1 MTTLIKN
8 GSQTM
13 SLKISIHRLFN
24 DRKLYSKKLSPQK
37 STEIHIDDLK
47 KDSKSL
53 DPGAVLLVVK
63 NLKNALIWK
72 GPIPISSDSIPI
84 KINAE
89 TKKVF
94 YGKTQ
99 LPSIASSPTSFNLSF
114 GCFLVFIIFII
125 ILWFLIVWSKKHR

>member
-47 KDSKSL
+47 KDPKSL

-94 YGKTQ
+94 YGKVQ
-99 LPSIASSPTSFNLSF
+99 LPSIASSSTSFTLPM
-114 GCFLVFIIFII
+114 GCFIVFVVFII
-125 ILWFLIVWSKKHR
+125 ILWVLIVWSKKNR

>member
-8 GSQTM
+8 ESQTM

-24 DRKLYSKKLSPQK
+24 ATKLYSKKLPPQK

-47 KDSKSL
+47 KDPKSL

-84 KINAE
+84 KINVE
-89 TKKVF
+89 TKKVS
-94 YGKTQ
+94 YGKAQ
-99 LPSIASSPTSFNLSF
+99 LPSIASPSSPFTLSM
-114 GCFLVFIIFII
+114 GCFIVFIIFII
-125 ILWFLIVWSKKHR
+125 ILWFLIVWSKKNR

>member
-1 MTTLIKN
+1 
-8 GSQTM
+8 M

-24 DRKLYSKKLSPQK
+24 DTKLYSKKLPPQK

-47 KDSKSL
+47 KDPKSL
-53 DPGAVLLVVK
+53 DPGVVLLVVK
-63 NLKNALIWK
+63 NLKNDLIWK

-94 YGKTQ
+94 YGKAQ
-99 LPSIASSPTSFNLSF
+99 LPSIASSSSSSSSSFTLSM
-114 GCFLVFIIFII
+114 GCFIVFVVFII
-125 ILWFLIVWSKKHR
+125 ILWFLIVWSKKNR